1 MFIIAIILL
10 LVYSLIMEVFILS
23 IGHNIKNLRL
33 QHNLSQKEFAAIAGV
48 SDKAV
53 STWENGTKIPR
64 MGAIQKIA
72 DHFGL
77 LKSAIIEPSIA
88 HQNQPVIYASYKIPV
103 LNKASA
109 KIPPHNSKE
118 IISYESL
125 NDTYRNDGYSYFALR
140 MQGHSMEPTIMDGD
154 TIIIRQQNTVDNGQI
169 AVLSINGEDS
179 TIKEVKRGDD
189 GITLIGHNAAIYTP
203 QFYSHQDIKK
213 LPLMIIGRVI
223 EIRRSL

>member
-77 LKSAIIEPSIA
+77 LKSAIIEPSID
-88 HQNQPVIYASYKIPV
+88 HQSQPVIYASYKIPI

-109 KIPPHNSKE
+109 KVPPHNSKE
-118 IISYESL
+118 IIGYESL

-154 TIIIRQQNTVDNGQI
+154 TIIVRQQDTVDNGQI

-179 TIKEVKRGDD
+179 TIKEVKKSDY

-203 QFYSHQDIKK
+203 QFYSQQDIKT
-213 LPLMIIGRVI
+213 LPLTIIGRVI
-223 EIRRSL
+223 ETRRLL

>member
-77 LKSAIIEPSIA
+77 LKSAIIEPSID
-88 HQNQPVIYASYKIPV
+88 HQSQPVIYASYKIPV

-109 KIPPHNSKE
+109 KVPPHNSKE
-118 IISYESL
+118 IIGYESL

-154 TIIIRQQNTVDNGQI
+154 TIIVRQQDTVDNGQI

-179 TIKEVKRGDD
+179 TIKEVKKSYY

-203 QFYSHQDIKK
+203 QFYSQQDIKT
-213 LPLMIIGRVI
+213 LPLTIIGRVI
-223 EIRRSL
+223 ETRRLL

>member
-53 STWENGTKIPR
+53 STWENGTKTPR

-77 LKSAIIEPSIA
+77 LKSAIIEPSTDQQFRPA
-88 HQNQPVIYASYKIPV
+88 IYDSYKIPI
-103 LNKASA
+103 LNRAST
-109 KIPPHNSKE
+109 KVPPHNSKE
-118 IISYESL
+118 IIGYESL

-154 TIIIRQQNTVDNGQI
+154 TIIVRQQDSVDSGQI

-179 TIKEVKRGDD
+179 TIKEVKKSDD

>member
-53 STWENGTKIPR
+53 STWENGTKTPR

-77 LKSAIIEPSIA
+77 LKSAIIEPSID
-88 HQNQPVIYASYKIPV
+88 HQSRPVIYASYKIPV

-109 KIPPHNSKE
+109 KVPPHNSKE
-118 IISYESL
+118 IIGYESL

-154 TIIIRQQNTVDNGQI
+154 TIIVRQQSTVDNGQI

-179 TIKEVKRGDD
+179 TIKEVKKSDD

-203 QFYSHQDIKK
+203 QFYSHQDIEA
-213 LPLMIIGRVI
+213 LTLTIIGRVI

>member
-1 MFIIAIILL
+1 MFIIAFILL
-10 LVYSLIMEVFILS
+10 LVYSLVMEVFILS
-23 IGHNIKNLRL
+23 IGHNIKDLRL

-77 LKSAIIEPSIA
+77 LKSAIIEPSID

-154 TIIIRQQNTVDNGQI
+154 TIIIRQQDTVDNGQI

-179 TIKEVKRGDD
+179 TIKEVKNSDD

>member
-1 MFIIAIILL
+1 M
-10 LVYSLIMEVFILS
+10 S

-53 STWENGTKIPR
+53 STWENGTKTPR

-77 LKSAIIEPSIA
+77 LKSAIIEPSIDQQFRPA
-88 HQNQPVIYASYKIPV
+88 IYDSYKIPI
-103 LNKASA
+103 LNRAST
-109 KIPPHNSKE
+109 KVPPHNSNE
-118 IISYESL
+118 IIGYESL
-125 NDTYRNDGYSYFALR
+125 NDAYRNDGYSYFALQ

-154 TIIIRQQNTVDNGQI
+154 TIIVRQQDTVDNGQI

-179 TIKEVKRGDD
+179 IIKEVKRNDD

-203 QFYSHQDIKK
+203 QFYSHQDIEA
-213 LPLMIIGRVI
+213 LTLTIIGRVI
-223 EIRRSL
+223 EIRRPL